1 MRAEEIKKSLDSL
14 IESQIPVFVWGSP
27 GIGKS
32 SIIKEI
38 ALDKDLEFVDLR
50 LSLLDPTDLK
60 GIPFFDKD
68 NNEAVWASPN
78 FLPKEAN
85 SKGIL
90 FLDEINTAPPSVQ
103 ASAYQ
108 LVLDRKV
115 GDYELPKGWSIVAAG
130 NHESDRGVV
139 YRMPPPLANRFVHL
153 NMDVSFDDWKSWA
166 YDSGIDS
173 SIIAFLQYDSTK
185 LFDFDPSKN
194 EKSFPTPRSWEYV
207 HKILASGIESTLL
220 IDIISGAV
228 GAESATSFMSF
239 RKVMNR
245 LPNIDKLLN
254 GDDVEIE
261 HDSQV
266 LFALIAGVV
275 TNIKQS
281 STKEKIDNALKFSL
295 SLPKEFSVMLV
306 KDMQQNRIN
315 VEGSAIWEDWVE
327 EFAYLLV

>member
-1 MRAEEIKKSLDSL
+1 MKAKDISRSLDKL

-32 SIIKEI
+32 SIIKQI
-38 ALDKDLEFVDLR
+38 AVDKGLEFVDLR

-78 FLPKEAN
+78 FLPKN
-85 SKGIL
+85 PDSKGIL

-153 NMDVSFDDWKSWA
+153 SMEVSFEDWKGWA
-166 YDSGIDS
+166 YENGIDS
-173 SIIAFLQYDSTK
+173 SIIAFLNYDNEK

-194 EKSFPTPRSWEYV
+194 QKSFPTPRSWEYV
-207 HKILASGIESTLL
+207 HKVLDSGVEPTLL
-220 IDIISGAV
+220 MEIISGAV
-228 GAESATSFMSF
+228 GSDSATAFMSF
-239 RKVMNR
+239 RKVMHR
-245 LPNIDKLLN
+245 LPNIEKLLAN
-254 GDDVEIE
+254 EDVEVE

-266 LFALIAGVV
+266 LFALIAGII
-275 TNIKQS
+275 TNIKQNS
-281 STKEKIDNALKFSL
+281 SRDKIDNALKFSL
-295 SLPKEFSVMLV
+295 TLPKEFSVMLV
-306 KDMQQNRIN
+306 KDMQQNKIN
-315 VEGSAIWEDWVE
+315 VEASTAWEDWVE

>member
-1 MRAEEIKKSLDSL
+1 MKALEIKQSLDKL

-32 SIIKEI
+32 SIIKQI
-38 ALDKDLEFVDLR
+38 AKDKGLEFVDLR

-60 GIPFFDKD
+60 GIPFFDKE

-78 FLPKEAN
+78 FLPKVPN

-130 NHESDRGVV
+130 NNESDRGVV

-153 NMDVSFDDWKSWA
+153 SMEVSFEDWKSWA
-166 YDSGIDS
+166 YANEIDS
-173 SIIAFLQYDSTK
+173 SIIAFLHYDSTK

-194 EKSFPTPRSWEYV
+194 QKSFPTPRSWEYV
-207 HKILASGIESTLL
+207 DKILASGIERSLL
-220 IDIISGAV
+220 LETMSGAI
-228 GAESATSFMSF
+228 GRESATAFISF

-245 LPNIDKLLN
+245 LPDIDKLLN
-254 GDDVEIE
+254 DEDVEVE

-275 TNIKQS
+275 SNIKQNT
-281 STKEKIDNALKFSL
+281 TKAKIDNALKFSL
-295 SLPKEFSVMLV
+295 TLPKEFSVMLV
-306 KDMQQNRIN
+306 KDMQQNGLN
-315 VEGSAIWEDWVE
+315 VEGSAVWEDWVE